1 MPASI
6 SSPIVAA
13 PFWWEEAPPPRVPRA
28 PLPARVDVAIIGGG
42 YAGLG
47 AALTLA
53 RAGRS
58 VALFERQ
65 RIGEG
70 ASSRNGGMT
79 SASLRP
85 SFAELQRNFG
95 HARAIAI
102 MKEGKE
108 ARDELYRFLAE
119 EKIDCDFQLSGL
131 FDGAVNPGDYD
142 DLAREADERR
152 KLLGIDTFAVPRGEQ
167 HAYIGTDFYHGGS
180 VRRDIGGL
188 HPAKFLTGLLQRALA
203 AGAGVHEMT
212 AVEGVRREAD
222 GFELATSGGAVR
234 SRELLVC
241 TNGYTDGADPWLR
254 RRLVPVRS
262 RIIATAPLTPEQMT
276 KAMPTRMMYVD
287 TRKLSYYYRPSPDGT
302 RILFGGRDGTTAGD
316 PQAPT
321 DHLRAEFAR
330 IFPAL
335 ADVALSHSWFGHVAM
350 NRHMIPRLFVHDGIH
365 YATGFCGSGVVW
377 ARWVARKA
385 ALRLLGD
392 TSEPPSAFEFAPPPA
407 IPLYRGTPWF
417 IPLVYAL
424 YEAQDRKAMLRGGV
438 TR

>member
-1 MPASI
+1 MPASNRSTI
-6 SSPIVAA
+6 RPAA
-13 PFWWEEAPPPRVPRA
+13 YWWEEAPLPRVEPT

-58 VALFERQ
+58 VAVFERQ
-65 RIGEG
+65 LIGEG
-70 ASSRNGGMT
+70 ASTRNGGMT

-85 SFAELQRNFG
+85 SLAQLRRSFG
-95 HARAIAI
+95 HARAVA
-102 MKEGKE
+102 MLKEGKD
-108 ARDELYRFLAE
+108 AREELYRFLAE
-119 EKIDCDFQLSGL
+119 ERIDCDFQLSGL

-152 KLLGIDTFAVPRGEQ
+152 ALLGIDTFAVPRGEQ
-167 HAYIGTDFYHGGS
+167 HAYIGTEFYHGGS

-188 HPAKFLTGLLQRALA
+188 HPGKFLAGLLQRTRD
-203 AGAGVHEMT
+203 AGAGVHEKT
-212 AVEGVRREAD
+212 TVEGVRHEVD
-222 GFELATSGGAVR
+222 GFELSTSAGQLR
-234 SRELLVC
+234 SRDLLVC
-241 TNGYTDGADPWLR
+241 TNGYTDGANPWLR

-262 RIIATAPLTPEQMT
+262 RIIATAPLTLGQMAS
-276 KAMPTRMMYVD
+276 AMPARMMYVD

-330 IFPAL
+330 IFPGL
-335 ADVALSHSWFGHVAM
+335 ANVALTHSWFGHVAM

-377 ARWVARKA
+377 ARWLARKA

-407 IPLYRGTPWF
+407 IPLYRGKPWF

-424 YEAQDRKAMLRGGV
+424 YEAQDRKAMRRGMSF
-438 TR
+438 